1 MKKGRTPNI
10 ARYLGVAAAVCVP
23 ALVLAQALPPVNN
36 LEPGDVLRAQD
47 VLQIR
52 NALDNALSRIALLEQ
67 RAINK
72 SGLRPES
79 AVVAAPPNATP
90 AAVAECDD
98 DEIMLNCGCRGLV
111 NTTADP
117 LNGTNNTSLDLRMVL
132 VRNATGTPSC
142 TCQAQNVGTNA
153 EAALAA
159 VAWCLPLN

>member
-1 MKKGRTPNI
+1 MNKGQLPTI

-23 ALVLAQALPPVNN
+23 ALVLAQALPLPAN

-52 NALDNALSRIALLEQ
+52 NALDNALGRIALLEA

-72 SGLRPES
+72 SGLRPET

-90 AAVAECDD
+90 AVVASCDA
-98 DEIMLNCGCRGLV
+98 DELMFNCGCRGLSSI
-111 NTTADP
+111 NGDP
-117 LNGTNNTSLDLRMVL
+117 LTGTNNTSMDLRMVL
-132 VRNATGTPSC
+132 VRDANATPSC

-153 EAALAA
+153 DAALAA
-159 VAWCLPLN
+159 VAWCLPVD